1 MAKIVIYAVCLFMSI
16 FAVSGINFDHF
27 IKTNHVW
34 EARFLNILISFTLA
48 YGLSRFFI
56 DIIELI
62 SI

>member
-1 MAKIVIYAVCLFMSI
+1 MINLIIYAISLFASI

-48 YGLSRFFI
+48 YGVASFFI
-56 DIIELI
+56 NIIELFNI
-62 SI
+62 